1 MECEVC
7 GKTIYGRAEK
17 VSLDGAR
24 LYVCSSCAHFTP
36 THRTYETKQQPPIHR
51 APRKP
56 RPSTPRPPRQELI
69 PDNLALVS
77 DYGKRIRK
85 ARERQGY
92 SHETLSRKIGER
104 VSLLQKVETE
114 KMVPDRS
121 LITKLEHTLKIRLQ
135 ESATIQPGE
144 IPRRKLT
151 DLTLGDI
158 AILQKNKDQ

>member
-36 THRTYETKQQPPIHR
+36 THRTYATKQQPIQR
-51 APRKP
+51 TPRKP

-69 PDNLALVS
+69 PDNLTLVS

-85 ARERQGY
+85 AREQQGY

-135 ESATIQPGE
+135 ESATLQPSE
-144 IPRRKLT
+144 IPQRKLT

>member
-7 GKTIYGRAEK
+7 GKAIYGRAEK

-24 LYVCSSCAHFTP
+24 LYVCANCAHFTP
-36 THRTYETKQQPPIHR
+36 SHRTYETKPQPIQR

-56 RPSTPRPPRQELI
+56 RPSTPRPPRQDLI
-69 PDNLALVS
+69 PDNLALVT
-77 DYGKRIRK
+77 DYGQRIRK
-85 ARERQGY
+85 AREQQGY
-92 SHETLSRKIGER
+92 SHEELSRKIGER

-135 ESATIQPGE
+135 ETATMQPGE
-144 IPRRKLT
+144 VPKKKLT

-158 AILQKNKDQ
+158 AVLQKSKEQ

>member
-7 GKTIYGRAEK
+7 GKTIYGHAEK

-36 THRTYETKQQPPIHR
+36 SHRTYVTKHQPVQRTPR
-51 APRKP
+51 KSRPSAPR
-56 RPSTPRPPRQELI
+56 SPRQELI
-69 PDNLALVS
+69 PNNLALVS

-85 ARERQGY
+85 AREQHGY
-92 SHETLSRKIGER
+92 SHESLSRKIGER

-135 ESATIQPGE
+135 EAASIQSGE
-144 IPRRKLT
+144 IPRKKLT
-151 DLTLGDI
+151 DLTFGDI
-158 AILQKNKDQ
+158 AILQKTKDH

>member
-7 GKTIYGRAEK
+7 GKTIFGRAEK

-36 THRTYETKQQPPIHR
+36 SHRTYETRQQPIQS

-56 RPSTPRPPRQELI
+56 RLTRARPSRQELI

-85 ARERQGY
+85 AREQQGY

-135 ESATIQPGE
+135 ETATIRPGE
-144 IPRRKLT
+144 IPQKQLT

>member
-36 THRTYETKQQPPIHR
+36 THRTYETKQQPVQS

-69 PDNLALVS
+69 PDNLALIS

-85 ARERQGY
+85 AREEQGY
-92 SHETLSRKIGER
+92 SHEKLSRKIGER

-144 IPRRKLT
+144 IPRSKLT

>member
-24 LYVCSSCAHFTP
+24 LYVCSNCAQFTP
-36 THRTYETKQQPPIHR
+36 SHQTYETKQQPIQR
-51 APRKP
+51 APKKP
-56 RPSTPRPPRQELI
+56 RPSAPRSPRQELI
-69 PDNLALVS
+69 PDNRALVS

-85 ARERQGY
+85 AREQQGY

-144 IPRRKLT
+144 IPRSKLT

-158 AILQKNKDQ
+158 AILQNDKDQ

>member
-7 GKTIYGRAEK
+7 GKAIYGRAEK

-24 LYVCSSCAHFTP
+24 LYVCSSCANFTP
-36 THRTYETKQQPPIHR
+36 SHRTYETAHQPIQR

-69 PDNLALVS
+69 PDNLALIS
-77 DYGKRIRK
+77 NYGKRIRK
-85 ARERQGY
+85 AREQQGY
-92 SHETLSRKIGER
+92 THEELSRKIGER
-104 VSLLQKVETE
+104 ISLLQKVEIE
-114 KMVPDRS
+114 KMIPDRS

-135 ESATIQPGE
+135 EVATMQPGE
-144 IPRRKLT
+144 VPRKKLT

-158 AILQKNKDQ
+158 AVLQKSKEQ

>member
-24 LYVCSSCAHFTP
+24 LYVCSNCAQFTP
-36 THRTYETKQQPPIHR
+36 SHQTYETKHQPIPR

-56 RPSTPRPPRQELI
+56 RPSPPRSPRQELI
-69 PDNLALVS
+69 PDNRALVS

-85 ARERQGY
+85 AREQQGY

-135 ESATIQPGE
+135 ETATIQPGE
-144 IPRRKLT
+144 IPRNKLT

>member
-7 GKTIYGRAEK
+7 GKAIYGRAEK

-24 LYVCSSCAHFTP
+24 LYVCSNCAQFTP
-36 THRTYETKQQPPIHR
+36 SHRTYETKQQPIQR

-56 RPSTPRPPRQELI
+56 RPSAPRSPRRELI

-85 ARERQGY
+85 AREQQGY

-135 ESATIQPGE
+135 EAATIQPGE
-144 IPRRKLT
+144 IPRNKLT
-151 DLTLGDI
+151 SLTLGDI
-158 AILQKNKDQ
+158 AILQKSKDQ